1 MAELT
6 TTSHAILGLLS
17 RRDCT
22 TYELAQQMR
31 RKLHHVWPR
40 AERKL
45 YEEPRRLVEA
55 GYATSVKD
63 MIGRRARTIYSI
75 TPTGRVALK
84 EWLRTPIDVPSF
96 EFEGMVRV
104 LFSDQADLSTLR
116 ATLQQIKTQADEERR
131 RFELTAEAGDRK
143 NGATF
148 HGSGPD
154 RQAIDTLSR
163 RFMIEHYDHMGEWA
177 RWALSEIDRWD
188 ERTRGEASATS
199 TTSTATSTGAAQPN
213 SNGATSSYSNGSSTN
228 ESRGDA
234 NRDAMSAHSRPDS
247 SIDVVSIDE

>member
-6 TTSHAILGLLS
+6 TTSHAILGLLA

-75 TPTGRVALK
+75 TPAGRDALRV
-84 EWLRTPIDVPSF
+84 WLRSPIDVPSF

-104 LFSDQADLSTLR
+104 LFSDQADISSLR
-116 ATLQQIKTQADEERR
+116 ESLQRIRTQAEEERR
-131 RFELTAEAGDRK
+131 HFELTAEAADRNNGD
-143 NGATF
+143 TF
-148 HGSGPD
+148 RGNGPD
-154 RQAIDTLSR
+154 RHAIDALSR

-188 ERTRGEASATS
+188 ESTRD
-199 TTSTATSTGAAQPN
+199 TSTGNSTGNSTSN
-213 SNGATSSYSNGSSTN
+213 SN
-228 ESRGDA
+228 
-234 NRDAMSAHSRPDS
+234 SAQSRPES

>member
-1 MAELT
+1 MFRNRLAREESCRRKEEVFMAELT
-6 TTSHAILGLLS
+6 TTSHAILGLLA

-75 TPTGRVALK
+75 TPAGRGALK
-84 EWLRTPIDVPSF
+84 EWLRSPIDVPSF

-104 LFSDQADLSTLR
+104 LFSDQSDTNSLRETLER
-116 ATLQQIKTQADEERR
+116 IKTQAEEERR
-131 RFELTAEAGDRK
+131 HFELVAEAADRK
-143 NGATF
+143 NGDTF
-148 HGSGPD
+148 IGNGPD
-154 RQAIDTLSR
+154 RHAIDALSR
-163 RFMIEHYDHMGEWA
+163 RFMVEHYEHMGEWA
-177 RWALSEIDRWD
+177 RWALSEVDRWN
-188 ERTRGEASATS
+188 EPSSES
-199 TTSTATSTGAAQPN
+199 STGT
-213 SNGATSSYSNGSSTN
+213 SNGDP
-228 ESRGDA
+228 ESD
-234 NRDAMSAHSRPDS
+234 HSRPES
-247 SIDVVSIDE
+247 SMDVVSIDE

>member
-6 TTSHAILGLLS
+6 TTSHAILGLLA

-31 RKLHHVWPR
+31 RKLHFVWPR

-75 TPTGRVALK
+75 TPEGRDALK
-84 EWLRTPIDVPSF
+84 NWLVTPIDVPSF

-104 LFSDQADLSTLR
+104 LFSDQAEGAATLR
-116 ATLQQIKTQADEERR
+116 QTLHRISEQAGEERR
-131 RFELTAEAGDRK
+131 RFELSAEASARNNGTTHHGD
-143 NGATF
+143 
-148 HGSGPD
+148 GPD
-154 RQAIDTLSR
+154 RRALEALAK
-163 RFMIEHYDHMGEWA
+163 RFMLDHYDQINTWA
-177 RWALSEIDRWD
+177 QWALAEVDRWD
-188 ERTRGEASATS
+188 
-199 TTSTATSTGAAQPN
+199 
-213 SNGATSSYSNGSSTN
+213 GSDH
-228 ESRGDA
+228 RL
-234 NRDAMSAHSRPDS
+234 PDS
-247 SIDVVSIDE
+247 SMDVVSIDE

>member
-6 TTSHAILGLLS
+6 TTSHAILGLLA

-75 TPTGRVALK
+75 TPAGRDALK
-84 EWLRTPIDVPSF
+84 EWLSTPIDAPSF

-104 LFSDQADLSTLR
+104 LFSDQADVESLR
-116 ATLQQIKTQADEERR
+116 ETLQRIKIQADEERR
-131 RFELTAEAGDRK
+131 RFELAAEAADRK
-143 NGATF
+143 NGDTYT
-148 HGSGPD
+148 GTGPS
-154 RQAIDTLSR
+154 RQAINALSR
-163 RFMIEHYDHMGEWA
+163 RFMVEHYEHMGDWA
-177 RWALSEIDRWD
+177 RWALSEVDRWD
-188 ERTRGEASATS
+188 DTSRSSAID
-199 TTSTATSTGAAQPN
+199 P
-213 SNGATSSYSNGSSTN
+213 
-228 ESRGDA
+228 D
-234 NRDAMSAHSRPDS
+234 HSRPES

>member
-6 TTSHAILGLLS
+6 TTSHAILGLLA

-75 TPTGRVALK
+75 TAAGRDALK
-84 EWLRTPIDVPSF
+84 EWLRSPIDVPSF

-104 LFSDQADLSTLR
+104 LFSDQADVSSLR
-116 ATLQQIKTQADEERR
+116 ETLQRIKTQAEEERR
-131 RFELTAEAGDRK
+131 HFELTAEAADRK
-143 NGATF
+143 NGDTF
-148 HGSGPD
+148 RGSGPD
-154 RQAIDTLSR
+154 RHAIDTLSR
-163 RFMIEHYDHMGEWA
+163 RFMIEHYEHMGEWA
-177 RWALSEIDRWD
+177 RWALSEVDRWD
-188 ERTRGEASATS
+188 DSTRSNPSGGNPS
-199 TTSTATSTGAAQPN
+199 GN
-213 SNGATSSYSNGSSTN
+213 S
-228 ESRGDA
+228 D
-234 NRDAMSAHSRPDS
+234 SAHSRPDS

>member
-6 TTSHAILGLLS
+6 TTSHAILGLLA

-45 YEEPRRLVEA
+45 YEEPRRLVDA

-75 TPTGRVALK
+75 TPEGRDALK
-84 EWLRTPIDVPSF
+84 AWLSTPIDVPSF

-104 LFSDQADLSTLR
+104 LFSDQTDVSSLR
-116 ATLQQIKTQADEERR
+116 ETLQRIKIQAEEERR
-131 RFELTAEAGDRK
+131 HFELTAEAVGRK
-143 NGATF
+143 NGDTF

-154 RQAIDTLSR
+154 RQAIDALSR
-163 RFMIEHYDHMGEWA
+163 RFMIEHYEHMGEWA
-177 RWALSEIDRWD
+177 RWALNEVDRWD
-188 ERTRGEASATS
+188 ERTRGAPS
-199 TTSTATSTGAAQPN
+199 GN
-213 SNGATSSYSNGSSTN
+213 S
-228 ESRGDA
+228 D
-234 NRDAMSAHSRPDS
+234 SAHSRPES
-247 SIDVVSIDE
+247 SMDVVSIDE

>member
-6 TTSHAILGLLS
+6 TTSHAILGLLA

-75 TPTGRVALK
+75 TPAGRVALK
-84 EWLRTPIDVPSF
+84 EWLRSPIDVPSF

-104 LFSDQADLSTLR
+104 LFSDQSDTNSLR
-116 ATLQQIKTQADEERR
+116 ETLQRIKTQAEEERR
-131 RFELTAEAGDRK
+131 HFELVAEAADRK
-143 NGATF
+143 NGDTSN
-148 HGSGPD
+148 GGGPD
-154 RQAIDTLSR
+154 RHAIDALSR
-163 RFMIEHYDHMGEWA
+163 RFMVEHYEHMGEWA
-177 RWALSEIDRWD
+177 RWALSEVERWD
-188 ERTRGEASATS
+188 EPPSESSRGT
-199 TTSTATSTGAAQPN
+199 
-213 SNGATSSYSNGSSTN
+213 SNGDP
-228 ESRGDA
+228 ESD
-234 NRDAMSAHSRPDS
+234 HSRPDS
-247 SIDVVSIDE
+247 SMDVVSIDE

>member
-6 TTSHAILGLLS
+6 TTSHAILGLLA

-31 RKLHHVWPR
+31 RTLHHVWPR

-75 TPTGRVALK
+75 TPAGRAALK
-84 EWLRTPIDVPSF
+84 VWLRSPIDVPSF

-104 LFSDQADLSTLR
+104 LFSDQGDVDSLR
-116 ATLQQIKTQADEERR
+116 ETLQRIKTQAEEEHRH
-131 RFELTAEAGDRK
+131 FELMGEAADRK
-143 NGATF
+143 NGDTVR
-148 HGSGPD
+148 GGGPD
-154 RQAIDTLSR
+154 RRAVDVLSR
-163 RFMIEHYDHMGEWA
+163 RFMIEHYQHMGEWA
-177 RWALSEIDRWD
+177 RWALGEIDRWD
-188 ERTRGEASATS
+188 EATR
-199 TTSTATSTGAAQPN
+199 
-213 SNGATSSYSNGSSTN
+213 NGALNGA
-228 ESRGDA
+228 ER
-234 NRDAMSAHSRPDS
+234 SAQSRPDS
-247 SIDVVSIDE
+247 SMDVVSIDE